1 MRLFVRAVDKLA
13 KPPDTPYTMG
23 GAMAGNKLHTGRG
36 SHSTLQH
43 LHSNVTTYPYHF
55 RLGWLRGDNL
65 MKRIFGIYRRTQI
78 DPE

>member
-1 MRLFVRAVDKLA
+1 
-13 KPPDTPYTMG
+13 
-23 GAMAGNKLHTGRG
+23 MAGDKLHTGGG

-43 LHSNVTTYPYHF
+43 LHSNVTTYPYRF

-65 MKRIFGIYRRTQI
+65 MKRIFGIYRGTQI